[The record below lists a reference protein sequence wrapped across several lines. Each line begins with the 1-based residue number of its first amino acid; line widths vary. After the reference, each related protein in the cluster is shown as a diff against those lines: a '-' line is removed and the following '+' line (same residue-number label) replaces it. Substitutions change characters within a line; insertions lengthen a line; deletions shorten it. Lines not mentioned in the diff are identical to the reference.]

1 MKIEHLPINKLKPNP
16 DNPRFIRDE
25 KFKSLVKSL
34 KDCPDL
40 FEARPCICSD
50 RTGELI
56 IIGGNMRWRSAKE
69 LKWKEVPVIIMPGL
83 TEAQEKEIAIRD
95 NGAWGEWDFDVLA
108 NSWGDLPLDDWG
120 VDLPDGWIN
129 PIPDDNKDIDEDA
142 MAETQHECPK
152 CGFKW

>member
-1 MKIEHLPINKLKPNP
+1 
-16 DNPRFIRDE
+16 
-25 KFKSLVKSL
+25 
-34 KDCPDL
+34 
-40 FEARPCICSD
+40 
-50 RTGELI
+50 
-56 IIGGNMRWRSAKE
+56 MRWRSAKE